1 MLVVFRLPEACR
13 VDVRFVKL
21 DTVLAVTLACVL
33 IATTDDTAD
42 TAADAA
48 DVAVDAD
55 ELAILIVV
63 VKPVNCVLKADTVE
77 LVLDKPVVRLVMLV
91 VLPFTI
97 VDKLFTVVDVL
108 LTTVDRFVTVV
119 DVLLMIVD
127 RFVTVEAKLFT
138 TVIDEPSVLIR
149 VSTLVKRVSTLL
161 RLLPTALTAPNN
173 WLPLTASVLDDVTR
187 PAATFVMV
195 RSAPRLPTLTVPTG
209 AMPALLYVLP
219 KKLVLGVA
227 IAAVVDAP
235 APMAT
240 ALSPALAPL
249 PMATALLPVVPWPA
263 FRPIATLLL
272 PVLL

>member
-33 IATTDDTAD
+33 IATIDDTAD

-55 ELAILIVV
+55 ELTILIVV

-91 VLPFTI
+91 VLPLTI

-119 DVLLMIVD
+119 DVLLMMVD

-173 WLPLTASVLDDVTR
+173 WLPLMASVLDDVTR

-195 RSAPRLPTLTVPTG
+195 RSPPFVVPTLTVPTG
-209 AMPALLYVLP
+209 VTPALL
-219 KKLVLGVA
+219 
-227 IAAVVDAP
+227 
-235 APMAT
+235 
-240 ALSPALAPL
+240 
-249 PMATALLPVVPWPA
+249 
-263 FRPIATLLL
+263 
-272 PVLL
+272 